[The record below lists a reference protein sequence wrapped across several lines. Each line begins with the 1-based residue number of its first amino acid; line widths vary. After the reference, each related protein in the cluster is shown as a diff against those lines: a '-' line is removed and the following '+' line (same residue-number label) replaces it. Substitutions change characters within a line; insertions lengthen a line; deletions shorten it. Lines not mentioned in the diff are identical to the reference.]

1 METRLSFRQ
10 WLRKKQVARPEYQ
23 SGRIMLAVLLML
35 FLSSTYALAQTRYVQ
50 APPIANGTSGSSRG
64 PNGSVDFQRTAAL
77 YLGTELTIIPNTAIS
92 HLGFNILTPAAT
104 AASGTIKIY
113 LVNTTD
119 ATYGRGGNWANII
132 STPTAMQ
139 LVYNGPLTIPTTA
152 GTYNV
157 TLQTPFTYTGGN
169 MYLAYE
175 WNATT
180 KSAASAVYNANTNLA
195 NGLITGT
202 GTSLPATLTSAS
214 NFRPILQLGYTPT
227 PNDLQVA
234 QVFSLGKLPILP
246 AVNPH
251 AVSALVINRGRNAQT
266 NVTVSL
272 AVTGANTFNTTATLA
287 SIGAGDTASVV
298 FPGYTP
304 TVTGSNTITVSVP
317 NDDYNGNNSGTYAQ
331 LVTTDALSYAEGN
344 PPVAFTA
351 LRPVA
356 PNGTLLAK
364 YTLNGSQSVSI
375 STVRLMIGSDPNSVN
390 KKVYA
395 VIQDASGTQI
405 ARSSDYVIQTT
416 DLNTLRDFTI
426 TSPPVLT
433 NTSFYVGMAA
443 TPSATTYFPLG
454 VQSEPLT
461 RFNTFFT
468 GPLAGGSVP
477 GQLAFGYRLIIE
489 PVLTPFTG
497 TDLAITGIHSP
508 TNACSFTNAETICI
522 TIANIAGPTVTSL
535 PVSYTINGG
544 TPVNEIFAGSIPA
557 GATGTYCFTTK
568 ANLSGPGPHTIT
580 ATSIP
585 DPTDVNPANNTFS
598 KTVNAV
604 QVGSV
609 TAANVSRCGSG
620 SVTITASAPNA
631 DIFVYYDAATGGNE
645 VGTGS
650 TFKTGNLTA
659 STTYHVEAFRAAPAG
674 KVGPTS
680 NTIGAGG
687 YGNFSNYTVFNALVP
702 IRIDSV
708 KLFSD
713 GPLTA
718 TIGVFDTLT
727 GNRIDSVT
735 VTLAGAGA
743 HTVFLGLD
751 VPTGNGYGLGV
762 FTFNSGTGQLFRNT
776 AGASFPYTLPG
787 VVSIAGNNFQVPVN
801 TSPRYYYF
809 YNWSVSTRACPSGRV
824 PVQVTINTPPATP
837 TITAGGPTGICSGG
851 SVTLTA
857 ATATT
862 GASYQWYLNGTAI
875 QGATNATYA
884 ATTPGNY
891 TVIGSVANCNS
902 APSATTTLT
911 DGTPATPTITAGGAT
926 TICQGSTVM
935 LTASST
941 TTGVTY
947 QWYLNGAAI
956 PGANTPTYTVNMAG
970 AYTVV
975 ATSTA
980 NCTSTSS
987 ATNITVDPL
996 PATPTITQSG
1006 GTLTSSAATG
1016 NQWYLNGTAIPGA
1029 TGQTYVVTANGS
1041 YTVVTTSTNGC
1052 PSASSTA
1059 VNIINTGIAGNLS
1072 DLNVQVYPNPASEL
1086 VHVKLSG
1093 PEQKAQVTLYNL
1105 TGKQLLSETI
1115 KGKGGLRSIDV
1126 SAYAKGTY
1134 LLKITTEKGTRMS
1147 KVVIQ

>member
-1 METRLSFRQ
+1 METRLSLRQ
-10 WLRKKQVARPEYQ
+10 WLRKKQVARPENQ

-50 APPIANGTSGSSRG
+50 APPIANGTSGSNRG

-77 YLGTELTIIPNTAIS
+77 YLGTELTLIPNTAIT
-92 HLGFNILTPAAT
+92 HLGFNIQTPAAA

-113 LVNTTD
+113 LVNTAD

-152 GTYNV
+152 GAFNV

-180 KSAASAVYNANTNLA
+180 KSAASAIYNANTNLT

-202 GTSLPATLTSAS
+202 GTALPATLTNAS
-214 NFRPILQLGYTPT
+214 NFRPVLQLGYTPP

-251 AVSALVINRGRNAQT
+251 VVSALVINRGRNAQN

-287 SIGAGDTASVV
+287 SIAAGDTAAVV

-304 TVTGSNTITVSVP
+304 TVAGSNTITVSVP
-317 NDDYNGNNSGTYAQ
+317 NDDYNGNNTGTYAQ
-331 LVTTDALSYAEGN
+331 LVTNDALSYAEGN
-344 PPVAFTA
+344 PPVASTA

-364 YTLNGSQSVSI
+364 YTLSGTQTVSI
-375 STVRLMIGSDPNSVN
+375 PTVRLMISSDPNNVT
-390 KKVYA
+390 KTVYA
-395 VIQDASGTQI
+395 VIQDAAGTQI
-405 ARSSDYVIQTT
+405 ARSDNYIIQTA
-416 DLNTLRDFTI
+416 DLNTLKDFTI

-443 TPSATTYFPLG
+443 TPSATNYFPLG

-468 GPLAGGSVP
+468 GPIGGGTVP

-489 PVLTPFTG
+489 PVLMPYTAPNAELLAITSPVNSCSFTATEQVCVTILNSGGVALSNFPVSFTVNGTSPVTETFTG
-497 TDLAITGIHSP
+497 T
-508 TNACSFTNAETICI
+508 
-522 TIANIAGPTVTSL
+522 IAP
-535 PVSYTINGG
+535 
-544 TPVNEIFAGSIPA
+544 
-557 GATGTYCFTTK
+557 GASASYCFT
-568 ANLSGPGPHTIT
+568 ARVNLTAAGPYTIA
-580 ATSIP
+580 ATVNTP
-585 DPTDVNPANNTFS
+585 NDADPTDNT
-598 KTVNAV
+598 KTVTVNAV
-604 QVGSV
+604 QAGAV
-609 TAANVSRCGSG
+609 TAANVSRCGPG
-620 SVTITASAPNA
+620 TATITASAPNA

-650 TFKTGNLTA
+650 SFTTGNLTA
-659 STTYHVEAFRAAPAG
+659 STTYHVQAFRAAPAG

-735 VTLAGAGA
+735 VTLPGAGA

-762 FTFNSGTGQLFRNT
+762 FTYNSGTGQLYRNT

-787 VVSIAGNNFQVPVN
+787 VVSITGNNFQFPVN

-809 YNWSVSTRACPSGRV
+809 YNWSVSTRACPSARV

-837 TITAGGPTGICSGG
+837 TITAGGPTGVCSGG

-857 ATATT
+857 ATTTSGAT
-862 GASYQWYLNGTAI
+862 YQWYLNGSAI

-884 ATTPGNY
+884 ATAAGNY
-891 TVIGSVANCNS
+891 TVIATVANCNS
-902 APSATTTLT
+902 APSSITAIT
-911 DGTPATPTITAGGAT
+911 DGMPATPTITAGGPT
-926 TICQGSTVM
+926 TICQGNTVT
-935 LTASST
+935 LTGSSST
-941 TTGVTY
+941 TGVIY
-947 QWYLNGAAI
+947 QWFLNGTAI
-956 PGANTPTYTVNMAG
+956 PGANTPTYTVNSAG

-980 NCTSTSS
+980 NCTSTSTT
-987 ATNITVDPL
+987 TNITVDPL

-1016 NQWYLNGTAIPGA
+1016 NQWYLNGTAIAGA
-1029 TGQTYVVTANGS
+1029 TGQTYVATANGA

-1052 PSASSTA
+1052 PSAPSVA
-1059 VNIINTGIAGNLS
+1059 VNIINTGIAGDLS

-1086 VHVKLSG
+1086 VFVKLGG
-1093 PEQKAQVTLYNL
+1093 PEQKASITLYNL
-1105 TGKQLLSETI
+1105 TGQQLLSETI
-1115 KGKGGLRSIDV
+1115 YGKESLRTIDV
-1126 SAYAKGTY
+1126 KTYSKGTY
-1134 LLKITTEKGTRMS
+1134 LLKITTEKGSRIS
-1147 KVVIQ
+1147 KVLIQ